1 MAKALLGHIDTPTAR
16 LLEENV
22 ALRARVRALQTEV
35 ARLRAERELLVADG
49 LSELRTEHG
58 RAHVGAPA

>member
-1 MAKALLGHIDTPTAR
+1 MAKALLGHIDPPTTR
-16 LLEENV
+16 LLEDNAV
-22 ALRARVRALQTEV
+22 LRGRVRALETEV

-49 LSELRTEHG
+49 LSELRTEHD